1 MLHCVG
7 ESSPQGIS
15 PVRTVVFSPTPSET
29 FNILQFSEKHN
40 TISKRLRDY
49 DNSSLCLSQIQFDNL
64 IFTLKINQSRLF
76 FPAPAK
82 KGCLGSTTL
91 DARALWPST
100 IIIYLYTVY
109 VSPGAAFCRVVKS
122 KSNYDR
128 SALASESM
136 VNCDQGKKK
145 ADKLVTLYVY
155 TYSLFQN

>member
-7 ESSPQGIS
+7 ESWPQGIS

-76 FPAPAK
+76 FLAPAK
-82 KGCLGSTTL
+82 KGCLGSTHNT
-91 DARALWPST
+91 
-100 IIIYLYTVY
+100 
-109 VSPGAAFCRVVKS
+109 GCK
-122 KSNYDR
+122 
-128 SALASESM
+128 SALAIYNNYLSIYSI
-136 VNCDQGKKK
+136 CITWCGFFQGGKKQK
-145 ADKLVTLYVY
+145 QL
-155 TYSLFQN
+155 